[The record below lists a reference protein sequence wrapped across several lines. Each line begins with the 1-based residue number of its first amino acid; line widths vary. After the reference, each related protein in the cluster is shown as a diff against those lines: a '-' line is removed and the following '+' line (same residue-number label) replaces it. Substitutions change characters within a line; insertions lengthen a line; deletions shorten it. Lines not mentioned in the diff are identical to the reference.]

1 MSVHAENIPVFV
13 FPNTL
18 KFYLLSRETHKQ
30 LLTLYNPSDTALRF
44 RVLCTAPN
52 KYQVMD
58 SEGTVGPSSSVDIIV
73 KYIMP
78 SQSACNQVDKFRISL
93 LSYGTKQTL
102 GKKIIEST
110 LIYGEKDR
118 DVNEKEVPGH
128 QQGDRPNYYDDQ
140 RSLYSGTS
148 YGSRNEA
155 PTNKAVIVFCT
166 IVCLMAIC
174 ILFLPTYYP
183 EVKEPSSLPLPFHIS
198 VGVKIVI
205 SFVLGLGLGVF
216 VKWKAS

>member
-1 MSVHAENIPVFV
+1 M
-13 FPNTL
+13 
-18 KFYLLSRETHKQ
+18 
-30 LLTLYNPSDTALRF
+30 
-44 RVLCTAPN
+44 
-52 KYQVMD
+52 
-58 SEGTVGPSSSVDIIV
+58 
-73 KYIMP
+73 
-78 SQSACNQVDKFRISL
+78 
-93 LSYGTKQTL
+93 
-102 GKKIIEST
+102 
-110 LIYGEKDR
+110 IYGEKDR

-148 YGSRNEA
+148 YGYVYYFILLSHKKIHIYIFFRSRNEA